1 MKKEKSIYNQHYEE
15 KQNYK
20 YQPTH
25 MKIFNVY
32 VYAYLSAY
40 HQVKVCSKKKKK
52 GKNGSLGKF
61 QCFKESAFF

>member
-52 GKNGSLGKF
+52 
-61 QCFKESAFF
+61 KEKTAA